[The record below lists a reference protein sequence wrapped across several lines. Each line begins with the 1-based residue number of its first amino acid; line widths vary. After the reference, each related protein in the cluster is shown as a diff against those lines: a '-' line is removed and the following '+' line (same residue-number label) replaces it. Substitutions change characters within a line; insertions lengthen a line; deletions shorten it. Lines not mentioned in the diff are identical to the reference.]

1 MAEIMVIAAHPDDEV
16 LGCGGAIARHIRTGD
31 KVRVVIMAEGVT
43 SRTRGAIQAEA
54 LEQLRTAATR
64 ANQILGTTELV
75 MDGLPDNRLDSM
87 DRLAVIKRVEGYI
100 ERWRPSVVYTHHVGD
115 INIDHQV
122 VHHAV
127 VTACRPQPRCPIHSL
142 LFFEVPSSSEWQ
154 VPGSGATFQPNWFV
168 DISSDLDLKVR
179 AMEAYFGEIRD
190 WPHPRS
196 AKGVE
201 YLARW
206 RGCSIGLD
214 AAEAFMLGRLVDLAQ
229 IS

>member
-31 KVRVVIMAEGVT
+31 KVRVVIMAEGIT
-43 SRTRGAIQAEA
+43 SRPREATQAEA

-87 DRLAVIKRVEGYI
+87 DRLAVIKRVESYI

-127 VTACRPQPRCPIHSL
+127 VTACRPQPRSPVRTL

-168 DISSDLDLKVR
+168 DISSDLYLKVK
-179 AMEAYFGEIRD
+179 AMEAYCGEIRD

-196 AKGVE
+196 KKGIE
-201 YLARW
+201 YLAHW
-206 RGCSIGLD
+206 RGCSVGLD
-214 AAEAFMLGRLVDLAQ
+214 AAEAFMLGRF
-229 IS
+229 IY